1 MRNKNTNKSVRKTP
15 QRLVGDRQ
23 KMLVI
28 EGNNNEA
35 KLNQQN
41 LKTHFFIG
49 TKFLGAIK
57 LINGLEN
64 KDI

>member
-1 MRNKNTNKSVRKTP
+1 MRNKNTNKSVRETP

-35 KLNQQN
+35 KLNQ
-41 LKTHFFIG
+41 
-49 TKFLGAIK
+49 
-57 LINGLEN
+57 
-64 KDI
+64 

>member
-41 LKTHFFIG
+41 LKTNFFIG
-49 TKFLGAIK
+49 TKFWGAIK

>member
-15 QRLVGDRQ
+15 QQLVGNRQ
-23 KMLVI
+23 KMLVS

-35 KLNQQN
+35 QLNHQN

-49 TKFLGAIK
+49 TKLFWDNQAH
-57 LINGLEN
+57 
-64 KDI
+64 